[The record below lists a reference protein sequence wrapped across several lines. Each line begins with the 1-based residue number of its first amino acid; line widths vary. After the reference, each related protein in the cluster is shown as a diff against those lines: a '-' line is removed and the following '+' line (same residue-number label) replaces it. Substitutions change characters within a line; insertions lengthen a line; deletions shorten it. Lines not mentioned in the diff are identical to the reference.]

1 MFVTSNTAPCSS
13 LTKSSSL
20 EDPFPLTKALVL
32 LSKNLF
38 FQSRI
43 KLGKKGLQEYIYLRN
58 AFFLQTW
65 VEHPRKHKKK
75 QQGENGSLSE
85 FPFLEPGPAKSY
97 SLIMAEGSCNK

>member
-1 MFVTSNTAPCSS
+1 MLVTSNTAPCSS

-20 EDPFPLTKALVL
+20 EDPFPLTKVLVL

-43 KLGKKGLQEYIYLRN
+43 KLGKKALQEYIYLRN

-75 QQGENGSLSE
+75 QRGENGSLSE
-85 FPFLEPGPAKSY
+85 FPFLDPRPAKSY